1 MDKIK
6 TGALAVGLVVVI
18 VLSILVFRTESHR
31 RELKADFVELSKVKY
46 GLFNVDE
53 WKSVLADVVTS
64 KIEEFN
70 LDDTNREDMREKV
83 QEFLTTTIDK
93 MAAVES
99 EKNKN
104 AGFAGIFNSMGITI
118 CLREIKNRIPQITED
133 VLDFLSDPTN
143 RQDLKAYIV
152 RKLDE
157 YQQQTF
163 NEVDYTLH
171 DAIVAKYESENREE
185 ALATISAAMTDW
197 TTENRSMQYALYLV
211 VVGVGAFLML
221 ASKLRKFDMTIF
233 VGLCLTVLAMGLLF
247 PMIDIDARISR
258 MSFTLLGES
267 VVFKDQVLYYKS
279 KSILEVVQLMFS
291 QGKFNLL
298 AVGFLVLLFSVL
310 FPLSKILCSL
320 ALIFWQDL
328 RRAPLIHF
336 MVFKTGKW
344 SMADVMVVA
353 IFMAYIGF
361 SGILSEQLKQLQGVA
376 DNIDVLTTNES
387 TLQMGFFMFTAFVV
401 LSLFLSHQMGKTQ
414 LPER

>member
-6 TGALAVGLVVVI
+6 TGVLAMGLVAVI
-18 VLSILVFRTESHR
+18 VLSIMVFRAESVR
-31 RELKADFVELSKVKY
+31 RALKSDFVELSKVKY
-46 GLFNVDE
+46 GIFSVDE
-53 WKSVLADVVTS
+53 WKNVLAGVVTK

-70 LDDTNREDMREKV
+70 MDDTNRDDMREKV

-104 AGFAGIFNSMGITI
+104 AGFAGIFSSMGITI
-118 CLREIKNRIPQITED
+118 CLREIRNRIPEITED
-133 VLDFLSDPTN
+133 VLDFLSDPSN
-143 RQDLKAYIV
+143 RQDIKSYIV

-157 YQQQTF
+157 YQESTF
-163 NEVDYTLH
+163 NEVDYTMH
-171 DAIVAKYESENREE
+171 DAVIEKYEAANRPE
-185 ALATISAAMTDW
+185 ALATISASLADW
-197 TTENRSMQYALYLV
+197 NSDNRAMQYALYMV
-211 VVGVGAFLML
+211 VVAVGAFLML
-221 ASKLRKFDMTIF
+221 AGNLTKYDLTLF
-233 VGLCLTVLAMGLLF
+233 VVLCLTVLALGLLF
-247 PMIDIDARISR
+247 PMIDIDARIAR

-267 VVFKDQVLYYKS
+267 VVFEDQVLYYKS
-279 KSILEVVQLMFS
+279 KSILEVVQLMFT

-310 FPLSKILCSL
+310 FPLSKMLCSL
-320 ALIFWQDL
+320 ALIYWKDL
-328 RRAPLIHF
+328 KRAPLINF

-376 DNIDVLTTNES
+376 QNVDILTTNES
-387 TLQMGFFMFTAFVV
+387 TLQLGFFMFTAFVV
-401 LSLFLSHQMGKTQ
+401 LSMFLSHQLGKSVV
-414 LPER
+414 EE